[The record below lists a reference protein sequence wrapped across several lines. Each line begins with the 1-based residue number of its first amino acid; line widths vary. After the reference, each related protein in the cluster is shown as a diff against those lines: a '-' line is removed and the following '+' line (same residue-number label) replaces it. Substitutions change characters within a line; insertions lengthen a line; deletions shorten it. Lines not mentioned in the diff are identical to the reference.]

1 QKLPEDLLLRVG
13 DHHTTATI
21 CRDDLWLRRQP
32 FQTPLR
38 ASSQPPRQRASG
50 GLLAARSGLPLPSG
64 FVPGKKEDDRRW
76 SPCCCGGEG
85 LDCFS
90 VLLFRVLCV
99 NFQDYCVTSSSFGI
113 LFVYCTPPT
122 M

>member
-1 QKLPEDLLLRVG
+1 M
-13 DHHTTATI
+13 TATI
-21 CRDDLWLRRQP
+21 CRHDLWLRRRP

-38 ASSQPPRQRASG
+38 ASSQPPPRRRPSVG
-50 GLLAARSGLPLPSG
+50 FPAARSGLPLPCG
-64 FVPGKKEDDRRW
+64 FVPGEKEDGRRW

-90 VLLFRVLCV
+90 MLLFRVLCV
-99 NFQDYCVTSSSFGI
+99 NFQDCCVTSSSFGI

-122 M
+122 MNERQH